1 MLILNLE
8 NKESKDTRDI
18 DNVNDK
24 NSVNFRSTLFN
35 FNDLIE
41 NEYMTNR
48 IEEVKF
54 EEDFYIGNKEN
65 LAKMRQSVCIYN
77 FRDINKRACTF
88 AEFGADMPSDLK

>member
-18 DNVNDK
+18 DNVNNK

-35 FNDLIE
+35 FNDPIE

-54 EEDFYIGNKEN
+54 EEDFYIGNEEN
-65 LAKMRQSVCIYN
+65 LAKMR
-77 FRDINKRACTF
+77 
-88 AEFGADMPSDLK
+88 